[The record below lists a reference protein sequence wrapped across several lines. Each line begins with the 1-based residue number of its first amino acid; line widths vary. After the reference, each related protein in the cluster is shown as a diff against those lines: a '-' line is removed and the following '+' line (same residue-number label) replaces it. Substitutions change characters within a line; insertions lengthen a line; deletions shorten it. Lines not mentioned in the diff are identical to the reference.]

1 MTRLTVILGAI
12 FALLVLTSLLIKKS
26 VRAEIVIAA
35 TPEAVWATIT
45 NPATYVEWNPIF
57 VAYKGTFGQGNS
69 LSLQMKM
76 DGTDPVEV
84 DVKVKNF
91 VAGEWLHQSGGH
103 PTFLTYDHNWYL
115 EAVPE
120 GTKVIQYEY
129 YTGLYVLFWDPSP
142 AQLAYEESNRNLK
155 TRLETVPDPYAAET
169 DPYAW

>member
-1 MTRLTVILGAI
+1 MIRLTMILGVVV
-12 FALLVLTSLLIKKS
+12 ALLVLTGLIIKKS

-45 NPATYVEWNPIF
+45 NPETYGEWNPIF
-57 VAYKGTFGQGNS
+57 LAYEGAFGQGNS
-69 LSLQMKM
+69 LRLQMKM
-76 DGTDPVEV
+76 GEAEPVSV
-84 DVKVKNF
+84 DVTVEDFVK
-91 VAGEWLHQSGGH
+91 GEWLHQSGGY

-129 YTGLYVLFWDPSP
+129 YTGLYVLLWDPSP
-142 AQLAYEESNRNLK
+142 AQLAYEESNKNLK
-155 TRLETVPDPYAAET
+155 TRLETVTDPYAAET

>member
-76 DGTDPVEV
+76 DGTDPVERRCEGQKFCSRRMASSV
-84 DVKVKNF
+84 
-91 VAGEWLHQSGGH
+91 WRLS
-103 PTFLTYDHNWYL
+103 TFLTYDHNWCL
-115 EAVPE
+115 KALVN
-120 GTKVIQYEY
+120 EY
-129 YTGLYVLFWDPSP
+129 YTGLPAFFWDPSP
-142 AQLAYEESNRNLK
+142 AQVAY
-155 TRLETVPDPYAAET
+155 P
-169 DPYAW
+169 